1 MPLLRRGHAREI
13 DDAMIY
19 DENDILL
26 HVGPR
31 ALEAGRIYRAQG
43 RVHRYANG
51 GDTISAQVHGNER
64 RPYDQDIV
72 VTASGSGKATIRSE
86 CTCPVGESCKHVAA
100 ALLEGLARKSA
111 PQAPPRALPR
121 VETMP
126 QPAKPVAPELSPQLA
141 SWLHALE
148 EARERGS
155 EDYPKG
161 QSQRIVYV
169 FAPEARCDGG
179 VPRLQLVIHST
190 RLLKDG
196 SFSPTSRPYDSRHA
210 LTSSSPAKFLRPS
223 DFRIFRMIAAACDRF
238 GYYSSESPF
247 TDDGALE
254 VVEAILATGR
264 ARWLTVGGAALSL
277 GPPRPGRIL
286 WDAGDGAEMRLRLD
300 AGDGVVALNAAP
312 PVYVDVEAG
321 SIGVIDLGLAPKLA
335 FRLVGAPPAPVEHAA
350 LLAERMA
357 QKLPDLAPL
366 APPPPAPP
374 ILYTEP
380 PRLALRLMRAE
391 LPLESAGA
399 PHYSSYYGWREP
411 TEPVGLARVVFRYG
425 PVDIGIAEAKD
436 MLTRFHQG
444 GLVEI
449 HRDRRAE
456 ARALKTL
463 RANGFIEA
471 PKMRRRA
478 PNKFAHDFLPDED
491 DEFAWHDALYRDL
504 PRLAELGWKIEIDTD
519 FPVRLLTGHGDV
531 DAEIRESSGI
541 DWLELELGV
550 TIDGETIDLVQPI
563 AAMIGA
569 PDFDRR
575 IFAVGE
581 NDDEPFY
588 LGLADGRFLALP
600 RARIAPIVAAV
611 WELACGGALQGADKR
626 LRLSPMDLAGLAAF
640 EEATGGAGLSWRGGE
655 KLREM
660 GRKLTANGGLP
671 DIALPE
677 TFCATLR
684 PYQAQGVAW
693 LAFLRDLALGGVLAD
708 DMGLGKTVQALALIA
723 IEKAAGRREAPAL
736 VIAPTS
742 LMANWR
748 REAEKFTPDLSVV
761 VLQGSDRK
769 KRFAEIDA
777 ADIVLSTYPLIS
789 RDHETLAAR
798 RWSLI
803 FLDEAQ
809 TIKNP
814 NAATTRLIRS
824 LSCDTRFCL
833 TGTPLENHLGELWSI
848 FSFALP
854 GFLGDLAGF
863 TQAFRT
869 PIEKKGDAERGRLL
883 AKRVKP
889 FLLRR
894 TKEEVANELPP
905 KTEIV
910 ERVEME
916 PAQHDLYESIRLSM
930 HEKVRAAIAA
940 KGFSRSR
947 IVILD
952 ALLKLRQCCCDPR
965 LLKLS
970 AKASAKAGSAKLERL
985 MELLEALIDEKRRVL
1000 VFSQFTSMLDLIRPE
1015 LDARG
1020 VAYSLLTGDTRDRA
1034 AAINDFQDG
1043 RTRVFLISLKAG
1055 GVGLNLTAA
1064 DTVILY
1070 DPWWNPAVEDQAID
1084 RAHRIGQDKP
1094 VFVHKI
1100 VVSGTIEE
1108 KMTVLKEK
1116 KRALAES
1123 LFDHDGTPT
1132 LALTEADL
1140 DMLFA
1145 P

>member
-1 MPLLRRGHAREI
+1 
-13 DDAMIY
+13 MIY

-43 RVHRYANG
+43 RVLHYANG

-72 VTASGSGKATIRSE
+72 VTSSGPGKATIRSE
-86 CTCPVGESCKHVAA
+86 CSCPVGAACKHVAA
-100 ALLEGLARKSA
+100 ALLEGLERGSA

-126 QPAKPVAPELSPQLA
+126 PPAKPGVPELPPQLA
-141 SWLHALE
+141 SWLNALE

-155 EDYPKG
+155 EDYPKT
-161 QSQRIVYV
+161 QQQRIVYV
-169 FAPEARCDGG
+169 FAPEVRYDGG
-179 VPRLQLVIHST
+179 IPRLQLVIHST

-254 VVEAILATGR
+254 LVEAILATGR
-264 ARWLTVGGAALSL
+264 ARWLTVGGPELSL
-277 GPPRPGRIL
+277 GPARPGRVL

-300 AGDGVVALNAAP
+300 AGDGLVTLNAAP
-312 PVYVDVEAG
+312 PIYVDVEAG
-321 SIGVIDLGLAPKLA
+321 SMGVIDLGLAPKLA

-357 QKLPDLAPL
+357 QKLPGLAPL

-374 ILYTEP
+374 VLYTEP

-391 LPLESAGA
+391 LPLESSAA
-399 PHYSSYYGWREP
+399 SHYSSYYGWREP

-425 PVDIGIAEAKD
+425 PVDIGLAGAKD
-436 MLTRFHQG
+436 TLTRFHQG

-449 HRDRRAE
+449 HRDRQAE
-456 ARALKTL
+456 TAALKTL
-463 RANGFIEA
+463 RANGFVEA
-471 PKMRRRA
+471 RKMRRRA
-478 PNKFAHDFLPDED
+478 PDKFAHDFLPDAD
-491 DEFAWHDALYRDL
+491 NDFAWHDALYRDL
-504 PRLAELGWKIEIDTD
+504 PRLAERGWTIEIDAD
-519 FPVRLLTGHGDV
+519 FPVRLLTGRGDV
-531 DAEIRESSGI
+531 DAEIRQTTGI
-541 DWLELELGV
+541 DWLELDLGV

-569 PDFDRR
+569 PDFDRQ
-575 IFAVGE
+575 IFARSEQVFAEGE
-581 NDDEPFY
+581 DDEPVY
-588 LGLADGRFLALP
+588 LRLADGRFLALP
-600 RARIAPIVAAV
+600 RARIAPIVAAI
-611 WELACGGALQGADKR
+611 WELACGGALQGADGR

-660 GRKLTANGGLP
+660 GRKLTANAGLP
-671 DIALPE
+671 DVALPE

-693 LAFLRDLALGGVLAD
+693 LAFLRDLGLGGVLAD
-708 DMGLGKTVQALALIA
+708 DMGLGKTVQALALVA
-723 IEKAAGRREAPAL
+723 MEKAAGRLAAPAL
-736 VIAPTS
+736 VVAPTS
-742 LMANWR
+742 LIANWR
-748 REAEKFTPDLSVV
+748 REAEKFAPDLAVV
-761 VLQGSDRK
+761 VLQGNDRK

-789 RDHETLAAR
+789 KDHETLAAR
-798 RWSLI
+798 LWSLV

-814 NAATTRLIRS
+814 TAATTQFIRS
-824 LSCDTRFCL
+824 LRAGARFCL

-854 GFLGDLAGF
+854 GFLGDLSGF
-863 TQAFRT
+863 THSFRT

-883 AKRVKP
+883 AKRIKP

-910 ERVEME
+910 ERVETE

-1015 LDARG
+1015 LAARG

-1034 AAINDFQDG
+1034 AAIADFQDG
-1043 RTRVFLISLKAG
+1043 RARIFLISLKAG

-1084 RAHRIGQDKP
+1084 RAHRIGQDKH

-1123 LFDHDGTPT
+1123 LFDHDGAPT

-1140 DMLFA
+1140 DILFA

>member
-1 MPLLRRGHAREI
+1 MRENSTI
-13 DDAMIY
+13 AMVY
-19 DENDILL
+19 DEKDILF

-31 ALEAGRIYRAQG
+31 ALEAGRIYRQRR
-43 RVHRYANG
+43 RVVHYENG
-51 GDTISAQVHGNER
+51 GDSILAKVQGSERLPYAQN
-64 RPYDQDIV
+64 IV
-72 VTASGSGKATIRSE
+72 ITGSGSGKARIHSD
-86 CTCPVGESCKHVAA
+86 CTCPVGQGCKHVAA
-100 ALLEGLARKSA
+100 ALLEGLALKSA
-111 PQAPPRALPR
+111 SPASAKALPH
-121 VETMP
+121 VETSP
-126 QPAKPVAPELSPQLA
+126 PPPAKPVTPELPPQLA

-148 EARERGS
+148 EARERGL

-161 QSQRIVYV
+161 QHQRIVYL
-169 FAPEARCDGG
+169 FGRETRYDGG
-179 VPRLQLVIHST
+179 VSRLELAIHST

-196 SFSPTSRPYDSRHA
+196 SFSPSSRPYDARHA

-223 DFRIFRMIAAACDRF
+223 DFRIFRMLDAAYERF
-238 GYYSSESPF
+238 GYYSSGSPF
-247 TDDGALE
+247 TEDGALE
-254 VVEAILATGR
+254 IVETILATGR
-264 ARWLTVGGAALSL
+264 ARWLTVGGPALSL
-277 GPPRPGRIL
+277 GPARPGRIH

-300 AGDGVVALNAAP
+300 AGDGLVALNAAP
-312 PVYVDVEAG
+312 PFYVDTESG
-321 SIGVIDLGLAPKLA
+321 SMGVVDLGLAPKLA

-374 ILYTEP
+374 VLYTEP
-380 PRLALRLMRAE
+380 PRVALRLMRAE
-391 LPLESAGA
+391 LPLESANA
-399 PHYSSYYGWREP
+399 PNYSSYYGWREP
-411 TEPVGLARVVFRYG
+411 TEPVGLARIVFRYG
-425 PVDIGIAEAKD
+425 PVDVGIVESKD
-436 MLTRFHQG
+436 TLTRFHEG

-456 ARALKTL
+456 AAALKTL
-463 RANGFIEA
+463 RAHGFVEA
-471 PKMRRRA
+471 GKIRRRA
-478 PNKFAHDFLPDED
+478 PNRFAHDFLPDED
-491 DEFAWHDALYRDL
+491 DEFAWHDALYHDL
-504 PRLAELGWKIEIDTD
+504 PRLQELGWTMEIDPD
-519 FPVRLLTGHGDV
+519 FPVRLLTSCGGV
-531 DAEIRESSGI
+531 DAHIRETAGI
-541 DWLELELGV
+541 DWLELDLGV
-550 TIDGETIDLVQPI
+550 TVDGEAVDLVQPI
-563 AAMIGA
+563 VAMIGA
-569 PDFDRR
+569 PNFDRR
-575 IFAVGE
+575 IFAE
-581 NDDEPFY
+581 SEDDEPIY
-588 LGLADGRFLALP
+588 LRLADGRFLALP
-600 RARIAPIVAAV
+600 KARLAPVVEAI
-611 WELACGGALQGADKR
+611 WELACGGALQGANGR
-626 LRLSPMDLAGLAAF
+626 LRLSPMDLAGIAAF
-640 EEATGGAGLSWRGGE
+640 EEATDGAGLSWRGGE

-660 GRKLTANGGLP
+660 GRKLTANGGVP
-671 DIALPE
+671 DAALPE
-677 TFCATLR
+677 TFGATLR

-693 LAFLRDLALGGVLAD
+693 LAFLRELGLGGVLAD

-723 IEKAAGRREAPAL
+723 IEKAAGRLTAPAL

-761 VLQGSDRK
+761 VLQGNDRK

-789 RDHETLAAR
+789 RDHETLGAR
-798 RWSLI
+798 QWSLV

-824 LSCDTRFCL
+824 LRAGTRFCL

-854 GFLGDLAGF
+854 GFLGDLPGF
-863 TQAFRT
+863 NHSFRT

-894 TKEEVANELPP
+894 TKEQVASELPP

-916 PAQHDLYESIRLSM
+916 PAQRDLYESIRLSM

-970 AKASAKAGSAKLERL
+970 AKVSAKARSAKLERL
-985 MELLEALIDEKRRVL
+985 LEMLEALVEENRRVL

-1020 VAYSLLTGDTRDRA
+1020 LAYSLLTGDTQDRA
-1034 AAINDFQDG
+1034 AAVNDFQEG
-1043 RTRVFLISLKAG
+1043 RKRVFLISLKAG

-1108 KMTVLKEK
+1108 KMAALKEK

-1123 LFDHDGTPT
+1123 LFDHDGAPT
-1132 LALTEADL
+1132 LAMTEADL

-1145 P
+1145 SD